1 MYAEL
6 DETVYMEII
15 NYRKSYWKLLKAL
28 YGLKQSGGLWNDKL
42 NSRLTYI
49 GFKRL
54 KSEPCIYVKRNKHN
68 KIIYILTVYIDE
80 ILIAGKT
87 NEINKAKFLLK
98 QNF

>member
-1 MYAEL
+1 LYAEL

-42 NSRLTYI
+42 NSKLTYI
-49 GFKRL
+49 GFKRF
-54 KSEPCIYVKRNKHN
+54 KSIYVKRNKHN

-87 NEINKAKFLLK
+87 NEINKTKFLLK